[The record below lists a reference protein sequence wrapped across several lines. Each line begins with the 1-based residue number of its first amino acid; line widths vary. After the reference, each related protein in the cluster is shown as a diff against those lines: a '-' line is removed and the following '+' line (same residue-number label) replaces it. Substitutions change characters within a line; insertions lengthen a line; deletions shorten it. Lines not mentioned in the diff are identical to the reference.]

1 MRHASWL
8 ILLSLPILSPLA
20 AATPSPPPRRMEA
33 LSRGLVALPQADG
46 RVAVTWR
53 LLGTDPADVTF
64 NLYRHAEPPPT
75 RSGEER
81 SGRFGPRGPGTDPT
95 TPRRLH
101 AEPLRGATFF
111 LDETANLATRTTYT
125 VRAVIA
131 GRETGPGERFSL
143 AAGTPPLPYL
153 SVPLQP
159 PEGAIA
165 NDASAGDLDGDG
177 HLDLVVKFEQ
187 RPRDNSQG
195 GATGVTSLQ
204 GYRLFPGEHGLASE
218 LLWTISLGRNIRE
231 GAHYTQF
238 QVYDLD
244 GDGRA
249 EVACKTADGTR
260 DGRGRLLGDP
270 AADWVQPAGARATIL
285 APPRGGGPPVE
296 RTVDTTGHILSGPE
310 FLTVFDGRTGAAL
323 ATAPYA
329 PARVEGTT
337 AFNPQALQDTWGDA
351 TGNRSDRYLAATAF
365 LDGERPSL
373 IFCRGYYTRSTIAAW
388 DWRDGRL
395 RLRWFFDSDAHGPRD
410 ASNPF
415 RGQGNHNLAV
425 ADVDGD
431 GRDEIVYGAMVID
444 DDGRPL
450 YSTRWGHGDA
460 LHVSDL
466 VPANPGLEIF
476 SIQER
481 FDLQGMNLRDA
492 RTGRPLFLVPSVR
505 AATSGG
511 DAGEGPGRGVAFN
524 IDPRHPGAEFW
535 AAGAGMTGLYSAAGE
550 RLGDRRPRSCN
561 FAVWWDGDLLRELLD
576 QNRITKWNWDSG
588 TETLLLAAQGATANN
603 GTKSNPAL
611 CADLL
616 GDWREEVVW
625 RSLDGRELRIY
636 VTPHPTPHRMTTLLH
651 DPQYRLSIAWQN
663 TAYNQPPHPSFFLDE
678 GAPLPPRP
686 RITTIPPS
694 AAR

>member
-1 MRHASWL
+1 M
-8 ILLSLPILSPLA
+8 
-20 AATPSPPPRRMEA
+20 
-33 LSRGLVALPQADG
+33 
-46 RVAVTWR
+46 
-53 LLGTDPADVTF
+53 
-64 NLYRHAEPPPT
+64 
-75 RSGEER
+75 
-81 SGRFGPRGPGTDPT
+81 
-95 TPRRLH
+95 
-101 AEPLRGATFF
+101 
-111 LDETANLATRTTYT
+111 
-125 VRAVIA
+125 RAVIA
-131 GRETGPGERFSL
+131 GVETGPGDQFSL
-143 AAGTPPLPYL
+143 AAGAPPLPYL
-153 SVPLQP
+153 GVPLQP
-159 PEGAIA
+159 PEGAVA

-195 GATGVTSLQ
+195 GPTGVTSLQ
-204 GYRLFPGEHGLASE
+204 GYRLYPGPDGLASE

-260 DGRGRLLGDP
+260 DGRGRILGDP
-270 AADWVQPAGARATIL
+270 AADWVQPAGARANVRS
-285 APPRGGGPPVE
+285 APRGGGPVVE
-296 RTVDTTGHILSGPE
+296 RTVDTGGHILSGPE
-310 FLTVFDGRTGAAL
+310 YLTVFDGRTGAAL
-323 ATAPYA
+323 DSAPYA

-337 AFNPQALQDTWGDA
+337 GFAPQALLDTWGDA

-373 IFCRGYYTRSTIAAW
+373 IFCRGYYTRSTVAAW

-395 RLRWFFDSDAHGPRD
+395 RLRWLFDSDAHGPRD

-415 RGQGNHNLAV
+415 RGQGNHNLSV

-431 GRDEIVYGAMVID
+431 GRDEIIFGAMVID

-466 VPANPGLEIF
+466 VPANPGLEVF

-535 AAGAGMTGLYSAAGE
+535 AAGAGMSGLYGATGQ

-576 QNRITKWNWDSG
+576 QNRITKWNWADG
-588 TETLLLAAQGATANN
+588 TETLLLAAHGATANN
-603 GTKSNPAL
+603 GTKATPAL
-611 CADLL
+611 CADLF

-636 VTPHPTPHRMTTLLH
+636 VSPHPTPHRLATLLH
-651 DPQYRLSIAWQN
+651 DPQYRLAVAWQN
-663 TAYNQPPHPSFFLDE
+663 TAYNQPPHPGFFLDE
-678 GAPLPPRP
+678 GLPLPPRP
-686 RITTIPPS
+686 RITT
-694 AAR
+694 AASPAR